1 MSALHS
7 ATLLMLSS
15 LMLYS
20 CSSPSSTSRTVSS
33 TASATVTLAKT
44 GAETPAT
51 AYDLRRLASGAQT
64 MFVTG
69 TVAVTGVPQAV
80 GRLPFD
86 AVLAG
91 RDSMRIVMSPLGMT
105 AAKLYATRDSFSF
118 ADYFQRQIIDGDP
131 SSQELASVLPFPLSV
146 SDLTS
151 LIRGEVPGDVARFR
165 EVSVRQDGSVVFGC
179 DYRDGREF
187 VLVDTAAAT
196 LQQYQR
202 KRSDGVIDLN
212 VTFADMKRFDGVNV
226 AMAVDVTVN
235 DRKQTMSFRLSN
247 VEVNR
252 PLPARLGFD
261 APSGFTR
268 KTFR

>member
-1 MSALHS
+1 MSAQITANILVAFALLS
-7 ATLLMLSS
+7 A
-15 LMLYS
+15 
-20 CSSPSSTSRTVSS
+20 CSSTSSTSRAVSS
-33 TASATVTLAKT
+33 TASATVTLATT
-44 GAETPAT
+44 GAEAPAK
-51 AYDLRRLASGAQT
+51 AYDLRRLASAAQT
-64 MFVTG
+64 MFVSG

-86 AVLAG
+86 AVIAAG
-91 RDSMRIVMSPLGMT
+91 DSMRITMSPLGMT
-105 AAKLYATRDSFSF
+105 AAKLYASRDSFLF
-118 ADYFQRQIIDGDP
+118 ADYFQRQVIDGNP
-131 SSQELASVLPFPLSV
+131 SSTELASVLPFPLSV
-146 SDLTS
+146 SDLAS
-151 LIRGEVPGDVARFR
+151 LIRGEVPGDAARFR

-187 VLVDTAAAT
+187 VLVDTAAAS
-196 LQQYQR
+196 LRQYQR

-212 VTFADMKRFDGVNV
+212 VTFDDVKQIDGVRV
-226 AMAVDVTVN
+226 AMSVDVTVN

-252 PLPARLGFD
+252 PLPSRLGFD